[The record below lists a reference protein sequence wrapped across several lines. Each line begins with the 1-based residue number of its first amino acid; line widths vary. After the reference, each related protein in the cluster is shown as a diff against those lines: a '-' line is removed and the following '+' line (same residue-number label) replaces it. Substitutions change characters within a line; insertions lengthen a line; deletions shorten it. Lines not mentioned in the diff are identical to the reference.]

1 MNEDLWEQGL
11 PAMAHSRSPSRAS
24 YAPTDHPPHQQ
35 ALLPQIIPAHHQA
48 VLESSSKAQKFSGM
62 FISKN
67 KRKSSAYE
75 Q

>member
-1 MNEDLWEQGL
+1 MNE
-11 PAMAHSRSPSRAS
+11 
-24 YAPTDHPPHQQ
+24 
-35 ALLPQIIPAHHQA
+35 ALLPQIIPAHHPA
-48 VLESSSKAQKFSGM
+48 VESSSKAQKFSGM

>member
-1 MNEDLWEQGL
+1 MNEV
-11 PAMAHSRSPSRAS
+11 
-24 YAPTDHPPHQQ
+24 
-35 ALLPQIIPAHHQA
+35 LLPQIIPAHHQA